1 MAKNPRRS
9 NGSAR
14 NKLVLAV
21 RSRGDQCGICRGLR
35 GPIRYDEPS
44 DADHPLSF
52 VLDEIHP
59 IRLWREYGYA
69 SKTAAAL
76 DPGNV
81 QAAHWVCNAQKGGK
95 DGFVIVSAGR
105 PRAEILTSRPR

>member
-1 MAKNPRRS
+1 MAKNPRHS

-14 NKLVLAV
+14 RKLVLAV

-52 VLDEIHP
+52 VLDEVHP
-59 IRLWREYGYA
+59 IRLWREYGYP
-69 SKTAAAL
+69 SRTAAAL
-76 DPGNV
+76 DPSNV
-81 QAAHWVCNAQKGGK
+81 QAAHWICNAQKGGK
-95 DGFVIVSAGR
+95 DGFRITLPIMRCES
-105 PRAEILTSRPR
+105 ISTSRKR